1 MGNTDLQLT
10 FVFGLGQKPTREGIR
25 GMAMQREL
33 ATATGTSIEEIQIIL
48 ESNTKNG

>member
-10 FVFGLGQKPTREGIR
+10 FVRLGAKANEGGDQGN
-25 GMAMQREL
+25 GMQGEL